1 MVFDNHVLLPHVKHS
16 LTEVRKYLLFEDSL
30 LVFQHEIL
38 LDESLIFHLS
48 PPPLLGVVQWGISL
62 CSLQAYVT
70 HFL

>member
-1 MVFDNHVLLPHVKHS
+1 MAFDNHVLLPHGKHS

-38 LDESLIFHLS
+38 LDELLIFHLS
-48 PPPLLGVVQWGISL
+48 PPPLRGVVQRGISL